1 MVKFG
6 KLRNFDLIYLDI
18 DKFYHCSDSTAVTS
32 WMISLNRVWKFPD
45 QILLPG
51 RAQLSSSGP
60 ALRGLDLG
68 SW

>member
-45 QILLPG
+45 QI
-51 RAQLSSSGP
+51 
-60 ALRGLDLG
+60 
-68 SW
+68 